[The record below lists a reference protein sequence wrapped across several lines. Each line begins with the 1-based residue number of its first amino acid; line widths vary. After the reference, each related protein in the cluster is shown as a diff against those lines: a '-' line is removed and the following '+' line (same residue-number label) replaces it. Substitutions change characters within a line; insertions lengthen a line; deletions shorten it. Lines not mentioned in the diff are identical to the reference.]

1 MVVVA
6 LRGPWMKAPPNVIAT
21 LIRRHFNGLRG
32 PPVVGTPNATHEGI
46 SYVHYHLKNRLVPD
60 RQRNPVKLLEQP
72 YDIQYSIM
80 EQLLGCL
87 ADDLCY
93 GTKPLTVQQAKKMRT
108 IKAFKL
114 RGAVKEGLTSYLVA
128 SSYARE
134 IWKREEE
141 SLFARLRD
149 NLLRKC
155 EDHAA
160 KAKSNRLRKKL

>member
-1 MVVVA
+1 M
-6 LRGPWMKAPPNVIAT
+6 
-21 LIRRHFNGLRG
+21 
-32 PPVVGTPNATHEGI
+32 
-46 SYVHYHLKNRLVPD
+46 
-60 RQRNPVKLLEQP
+60 LLEQP

-114 RGAVKEGLTSYLVA
+114 RGAVKEGLASHLVAA

-149 NLLRKC
+149 NRLRKC
-155 EDHAA
+155 EESEKQSLTKEVTVYRVEGTLA
-160 KAKSNRLRKKL
+160 LRRSGGVA